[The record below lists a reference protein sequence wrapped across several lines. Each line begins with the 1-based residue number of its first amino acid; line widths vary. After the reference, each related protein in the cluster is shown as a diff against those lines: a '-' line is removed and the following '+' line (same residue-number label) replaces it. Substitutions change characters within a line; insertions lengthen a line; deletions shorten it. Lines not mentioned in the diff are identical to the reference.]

1 MTQET
6 TVRINGLSTVSV
18 PTTDHDRAIEFYVGT
33 LGFEVRRDA
42 TFGPGMRWV
51 EVAPAGSTTT
61 VALAPPGDVKPGV
74 DTGIRLTTTDAAADH
89 ADLQAAGVQ
98 VDPEILSFPGVPP
111 MFGFH
116 DPDGNR
122 LYVVQTA

>member
-122 LYVVQTA
+122 LYVVQGS

>member
-1 MTQET
+1 MTEESA
-6 TVRINGLSTVSV
+6 VRINGLSTVAV

-33 LGFEVRRDA
+33 LGFEIRRDA

-61 VALAPPGDVKPGV
+61 VALAPPGEVKPGI
-74 DTGIRLTTTDAAADH
+74 DSGIRLTTTDAAADH
-89 ADLQAAGVQ
+89 AALQAAGAR
-98 VDPEILSFPGVPP
+98 VDPEVLNFPGAPP

-122 LYVVQTA
+122 LYVVQSS